1 MSKTKLNSI
10 TLVGKNFY
18 LRVLNLK
25 DVNKKYLSW
34 LNDKKVTQYLENPKK
49 KYTKKD
55 LIKYVKEINFNKKMI
70 FAIIDKKNDKHVG
83 NVGLNPIDEKNKR
96 VGLGG
101 LIGEKKYWGST
112 AFTEGMELLIQ
123 YAFNERKFLKIE
135 SGVYENNAPCI
146 IASKKVGF
154 KLEGIRKCNAI
165 INGKPCDTYLF
176 GIINKKNEKYSSSN

>member
-1 MSKTKLNSI
+1 MSDLHSFSLFDTILYKADLPEYLKNKDFMSVCNEYTDKAILNKQKS
-10 TLVGKNFY
+10 
-18 LRVLNLK
+18 
-25 DVNKKYLSW
+25 
-34 LNDKKVTQYLENPKK
+34 
-49 KYTKKD
+49 
-55 LIKYVKEINFNKKMI
+55 
-70 FAIIDKKNDKHVG
+70 
-83 NVGLNPIDEKNKR
+83 IDERNKR
-96 VGLGG
+96 AGLGG

-112 AFTEGMELLIQ
+112 AFTEGMELLIE